1 MYTINLFSNIDT
13 IVEGIEVAGG
23 INNTFTFA
31 SFDEALAFGDAARNA
46 GFNYLYSGGGA
57 SSFSNVIGASA
68 GSGSAQ
74 YGLSA
79 VGTTAV
85 QTGVN
90 TTEVTVS
97 GLAPE
102 AGLNVVDGGVTAG
115 VAAAQLAGAV
125 AIGAG
130 IGLKSYHDYPE
141 FWTDLSE
148 SLFDGI
154 GGNEVMPVI
163 MRATTNGGI
172 KTYVRKSDID
182 SVVDK
187 MYDLV
192 DMNPSV
198 EIDPFTPDVEQ
209 PIITSDANAVEMGN
223 LAILKSQEKYMAD
236 GSEYGSITP
245 PGTCAATYNRA
256 MTKFHQ
262 DFPDSVPNYA
272 YAYSTKRGGTTPY
285 TSVEVCVAD
294 VPDNSTAILRLLT
307 DSLLNRHVE
316 TNGEITANHSTAI
329 DRYNRD
335 GTFHENTYLTSG
347 SRLQLFG
354 GIWNYHD
361 SDYGFSAGTL
371 NSTVHATP
379 AVIYNNNTEKS
390 PDKESFWTVFEAWRL
405 NGFKKPYYNPS
416 TRTNEEEEYLP
427 LDLTYTQPDEDQQ
440 PNPDN
445 QAKAQTGDAP
455 QPTIDPLIEA
465 LIGTLPPWFNVPS
478 DPIGDTPTPTPPA
491 PVFEGA
497 PGLWAIYNPTKQE
510 IADLGAYLWTSN
522 IVDIIE
528 QFFKNSPLEAIISLH
543 MIYCTP
549 TTGAA
554 QNIRLGYLDSGV
566 SADVVT
572 EQYET
577 IDCGTVNIAEHF
589 GDSRDYTDTTV
600 EIFLPF
606 IGMRRLNTADIVGA
620 GVNVVYTIDVLTGTV
635 LCQIFVTKNNTRQ
648 CLYQF
653 EGNCSVQIPLTAA
666 DRSRLVS
673 GTLSTVAMGL
683 ATGGVGAVAGAIGGF
698 SKSAMIER
706 TGSLSGNSGAMAIKI
721 PYIVITRKKANP
733 LGDYYRTMGAPASY
747 TSKLKDCSGYT
758 VVRSVQ
764 VEGLSCSDVEK
775 DAIKRLLLSGI
786 II

>member
-102 AGLNVVDGGVTAG
+102 AGLNVVHGGVTAG

-130 IGLKSYHDYPE
+130 IGLKSYNDYPE

-163 MRATTNGGI
+163 MRATTNGDI
-172 KTYVRKSDID
+172 RTYVRKNDID
-182 SVVDK
+182 NVLDKLYQLTDMEPTIELEDYETGVQPIVTSAAMGMAQGDATIYKAYSQYVEGGSPYGQIAPIGSCATTYNQCLTKFKDDHEDLPPNFVRIMSQVNTYNNVPKMSV
-187 MYDLV
+187 
-192 DMNPSV
+192 SV
-198 EIDPFTPDVEQ
+198 ELGNVPAGTESEIRTVGTGVNAHPESRT
-209 PIITSDANAVEMGN
+209 ISDMKWTTVSNR
-223 LAILKSQEKYMAD
+223 YHAD
-236 GSEYGSITP
+236 GSFWRTEQS
-245 PGTCAATYNRA
+245 
-256 MTKFHQ
+256 
-262 DFPDSVPNYA
+262 
-272 YAYSTKRGGTTPY
+272 
-285 TSVEVCVAD
+285 
-294 VPDNSTAILRLLT
+294 
-307 DSLLNRHVE
+307 
-316 TNGEITANHSTAI
+316 
-329 DRYNRD
+329 
-335 GTFHENTYLTSG
+335 TSG
-347 SRLQLFG
+347 TGNNVDGGLYQVGNYSAQSGSLF
-354 GIWNYHD
+354 
-361 SDYGFSAGTL
+361 TE
-371 NSTVHATP
+371 VHANP
-379 AVIYNNNTEKS
+379 AVLYNNQTKKS
-390 PDKESFWTVFEAWRL
+390 PERDAFWTVFEAWRL

-427 LDLTYTQPDEDQQ
+427 LDLTYTQPDQDQQ

-635 LCQIFVTKNNTRQ
+635 LCQIFVTKNSTRQ

>member
-172 KTYVRKSDID
+172 KTYVRKNDID
-182 SVVDK
+182 NVLDK
-187 MYDLV
+187 LYQLT
-192 DMNPSV
+192 DMQPTV
-198 EIDPFTPDVEQ
+198 ELEDYETGVQ
-209 PIITSDANAVEMGN
+209 PIVTSAAMGMAQGDATIYKAYSQYVEAGSPYGQLAPIGSCATTYNQCLTKFKDDHGDLPPNFVRIMSQVNTYNNQVKMGVNVELMHVPAGTTAEVRTTGQGANAHPVTSNISGIPWTFVN
-223 LAILKSQEKYMAD
+223 NRYNAD
-236 GSEYGSITP
+236 GSFWRTETQSS
-245 PGTCAATYNRA
+245 GTGNNLDGGLY
-256 MTKFHQ
+256 Q
-262 DFPDSVPNYA
+262 VGNYSA
-272 YAYSTKRGGTTPY
+272 Q
-285 TSVEVCVAD
+285 
-294 VPDNSTAILRLLT
+294 
-307 DSLLNRHVE
+307 
-316 TNGEITANHSTAI
+316 
-329 DRYNRD
+329 
-335 GTFHENTYLTSG
+335 SG
-347 SRLQLFG
+347 SLF
-354 GIWNYHD
+354 
-361 SDYGFSAGTL
+361 TE
-371 NSTVHATP
+371 VHANP
-379 AVIYNNNTEKS
+379 AVLYNNQTKKS
-390 PDKESFWTVFEAWRL
+390 PERDAFWTVFEAWRL

-427 LDLTYTQPDEDQQ
+427 LDLTYTQPDQDQE

-445 QAKAQTGDAP
+445 QTKAQTGDAP

-635 LCQIFVTKNNTRQ
+635 LCQIFVTKNSTRQ

-733 LGDYYRTMGAPASY
+733 LGDYYKTMGAPASY
-747 TSKLKDCSGYT
+747 TTKLSGCRGYT

-764 VEGLSCSDVEK
+764 VDGLSCSDIEK
-775 DAIKRLLLSGI
+775 DAIKRILMSGVI
-786 II
+786 I